1 MPYLSENKFSPAEA
15 GLLTALPRLSNL
27 QTMQF
32 RQMYR
37 PFARLCDSH
46 KKKLSNRA
54 VGELLFFFKK
64 ISVVL
69 KERVAVDAG
78 VLQQFF

>member
-15 GLLTALPRLSNL
+15 GLLTALPRLSSL

-37 PFARLCDSH
+37 PFARLCGSH
-46 KKKLSNRA
+46 KKLSNRA

>member
-1 MPYLSENKFSPAEA
+1 
-15 GLLTALPRLSNL
+15 
-27 QTMQF
+27 MQF

-54 VGELLFFFKK
+54 VGELLFLEKD
-64 ISVVL
+64 SVVL

>member
-46 KKKLSNRA
+46 KKKALKPGGRRA
-54 VGELLFFFKK
+54 FVFLEKD
-64 ISVVL
+64 SVVL
-69 KERVAVDAG
+69 KEHVAVDAG

>member
-46 KKKLSNRA
+46 KKSSQTGRSESFCFLEKD
-54 VGELLFFFKK
+54 
-64 ISVVL
+64 SVVL

>member
-15 GLLTALPRLSNL
+15 WLLTALPRLSSL

-37 PFARLCDSH
+37 PFARLCGSH
-46 KKKLSNRA
+46 KKALKPGGRRA
-54 VGELLFFFKK
+54 FVFLEKD
-64 ISVVL
+64 SVVL

>member
-27 QTMQF
+27 QTGG
-32 RQMYR
+32 R
-37 PFARLCDSH
+37 
-46 KKKLSNRA
+46 RA
-54 VGELLFFFKK
+54 FVFLEKD
-64 ISVVL
+64 SVVL

>member
-15 GLLTALPRLSNL
+15 GLLTALPRLSSL

-37 PFARLCDSH
+37 PFARLC
-46 KKKLSNRA
+46 
-54 VGELLFFFKK
+54 G
-64 ISVVL
+64 
-69 KERVAVDAG
+69 G
-78 VLQQFF
+78 VPFGP